1 MAPAVN
7 GLLKRRN
14 LTEEL
19 AIAKPDL
26 ACQLTYTTKDRIV
39 VYRVGCG
46 APALTGAIPVGSYRG
61 IVMEAASV
69 DTISRLRDPR

>member
-26 ACQLTYTTKDRIV
+26 AM
-39 VYRVGCG
+39 
-46 APALTGAIPVGSYRG
+46 PVDLHNKR
-61 IVMEAASV
+61 
-69 DTISRLRDPR
+69 